1 MRYRQVLEELKSLGD
16 PAGRE
21 GMARFGIETSRA
33 LGVSVVKLRSLA
45 GRVGGDHELAQQL
58 WRSGIHEARLLA
70 AFVDEPARVSEEQM
84 EAWAAEFDS
93 WDLVDQCC
101 GSLFDKTPFAYRKA
115 VEWSGREEE
124 LVKRAG
130 FALMAYLAVHDK
142 PVPDRVLAAFLPLIE
157 REALDRRNYVRKAVN
172 WALREVGKRSPALN
186 AMAIETAER
195 IQAGPRE
202 GRWVASD
209 ALRELSSE
217 PVQSR
222 LRARRPPR
230 GSPS

>member
-1 MRYRQVLEELKSLGD
+1 MRYRQVLEELTGLGD
-16 PAGRE
+16 RAGRE

-45 GRVGGDHELAQQL
+45 KRIGRDHELALQL

-70 AFVDEPARVSEEQM
+70 AFVDEPAEVSEEQM

-101 GSLFDKTPFAYRKA
+101 GSLFDKSPFAYRKA
-115 VEWSGREEE
+115 VEWSAREEE
-124 LVKRAG
+124 FVKRAG
-130 FALMAYLAVHDK
+130 FALMASLAVHDTS
-142 PVPDRVLAAFLPLIE
+142 VPDEVLGAFLPVIE
-157 REALDRRNYVRKAVN
+157 REAVDRRNYVRKAVN
-172 WALREVGKRSPALN
+172 WALRQIGKRSPALN
-186 AMAIETAER
+186 AMAVKTAER
-195 IQAGPRE
+195 IQTGPRE

-209 ALRELSSE
+209 ALRELKSE

-230 GSPS
+230 GSRS